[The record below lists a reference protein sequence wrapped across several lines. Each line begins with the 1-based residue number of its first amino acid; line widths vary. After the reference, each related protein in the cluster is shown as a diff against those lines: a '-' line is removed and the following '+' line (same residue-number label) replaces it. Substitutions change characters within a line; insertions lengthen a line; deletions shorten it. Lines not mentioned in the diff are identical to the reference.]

1 MVCYAPRLI
10 RIQLQVVKMNQI
22 RPSQVHW
29 SSSVASASPLFSSS
43 SASVSRSTTRTL
55 SESAAQSSRTRWETW
70 TWPSPAWSSSPWC
83 FTQSATTCSCPGNC
97 CFQGKEWWK
106 LQWKIV
112 SCIMIGISWLQS
124 CHHETFHDPYP
135 QGADG
140 LRHGLHGDYLP
151 LLQSRHE
158 GSRSSKASLFELH
171 FESE

>member
-1 MVCYAPRLI
+1 MICHAPRLI
-10 RIQLQVVKMNQI
+10 RIQLQVVKMNRV

-29 SSSVASASPLFSSS
+29 SYSVASASPPFLSS

-83 FTQSATTCSCPGNC
+83 FTQSATTCSCPRTC
-97 CFQGKEWWK
+97 CFQSKSRENYDERRCRYFSTIISLG
-106 LQWKIV
+106 I
-112 SCIMIGISWLQS
+112 ISW
-124 CHHETFHDPYP
+124 PYP

-171 FESE
+171 FDGE